1 MKTGHLEAWVSPVSN
16 VLCGENGLFFFISA
30 RRLWSTAA
38 FILPAYI
45 WCFEK
50 SLSSLLQD
58 NRIDLL
64 QLTSRHCRNMNI
76 KFTIYVLS
84 NVSVPA
90 IQPAFYTQLSE
101 SSLFCSCLCQS
112 SCSLY
117 VSARPEALCCSSPPH
132 NVWLCS
138 SRLFQATWR
147 QSCRTRKV
155 LNTTRARLTLLP
167 LTVRWK

>member
-1 MKTGHLEAWVSPVSN
+1 MCYVGKMV
-16 VLCGENGLFFFISA
+16 FFFFYLSKTPLKYNCLHPTGWHLV
-30 RRLWSTAA
+30 LWKNS
-38 FILPAYI
+38 F
-45 WCFEK
+45 
-50 SLSSLLQD
+50 LLASRQQ
-58 NRIDLL
+58 NWTLH
-64 QLTSRHCRNMNI
+64 LTSRHCRNMNI
-76 KFTIYVLS
+76 KFTIYVVS

-90 IQPAFYTQLSE
+90 IQPAFYTQVSE

-117 VSARPEALCCSSPPH
+117 VSARPEALCCSGPLH